1 MFLRKTWFFEN
12 FGLIPKSWKRLWLV
26 SKSHFRV
33 IFQKS
38 LIILCLGHE
47 FSNPGLAKSRIYH
60 FILLLWEI
68 TCAPVLNGGE
78 DGGLKIEYYNILC
91 FPIYLC
97 SNPPFSGKCTF
108 GSISQD
114 LPSCDLVLSIYT
126 ESCRILTFATGLMRQ
141 SCDWE
146 LMIHLW
152 KQCFDAFFDCFLQ
165 VFLLVSLCIL
175 CISLSLQWTIQ
186 WTCIGDFMAIYT
198 GIWIIYIYLLWK

>member
-1 MFLRKTWFFEN
+1 MNSQIRVPQSLVFTILYAFCRKWHVLQFWME
-12 FGLIPKSWKRLWLV
+12 GRMEGWRLN
-26 SKSHFRV
+26 
-33 IFQKS
+33 
-38 LIILCLGHE
+38 IIM
-47 FSNPGLAKSRIYH
+47 SI
-60 FILLLWEI
+60 
-68 TCAPVLNGGE
+68 
-78 DGGLKIEYYNILC
+78 C

-97 SNPPFSGKCTF
+97 SDPLFSVKCTF
-108 GSISQD
+108 GSGALLLEFIYFSFWVGVRRESIRISKD

-126 ESCRILTFATGLMRQ
+126 ESCRILTFSSGLMRQ

-152 KQCFDAFFDCFLQ
+152 QQCFDAFFDCFSQ

-175 CISLSLQWTIQ
+175 CVSLSLQWTIQ

>member
-1 MFLRKTWFFEN
+1 M
-12 FGLIPKSWKRLWLV
+12 
-26 SKSHFRV
+26 
-33 IFQKS
+33 
-38 LIILCLGHE
+38 
-47 FSNPGLAKSRIYH
+47 
-60 FILLLWEI
+60 

-78 DGGLKIEYYNILC
+78 DGGLKIEYYNVLC

-97 SNPPFSGKCTF
+97 SNPLFSGKCTF
-108 GSISQD
+108 GSGVLLLEFIYFSFWVGVRRESIRISKD

-126 ESCRILTFATGLMRQ
+126 ESCRILTFSTGLMRQ

-152 KQCFDAFFDCFLQ
+152 QQCFDAFFDCFSQ

-175 CISLSLQWTIQ
+175 CVSLSLQWTIQ